1 MPDYSVKNCLDR
13 HMHTK
18 AHADLMFVQH
28 FMSESHCGLGG
39 KENESWPHWKMWGD
53 DHSEQWNWVS
63 TKLSV
68 RWKGNAS

>member
-39 KENESWPHWKMWGD
+39 KENES
-53 DHSEQWNWVS
+53 
-63 TKLSV
+63 
-68 RWKGNAS
+68 